1 MTSMDGHAAEIESR
15 GQLEMRQQLSIFVA
29 SGTRLG

>member
-1 MTSMDGHAAEIESR
+1 MVTPQKSR
-15 GQLEMRQQLSIFVA
+15 AGGQLEMRQQLSIFVA